1 MDQDWNQS
9 SVVANSR
16 GLTERE
22 AARAE
27 IIVTANEWRAK
38 RNPLVKIWTRRHLNQ
53 AVCVVRRNKI
63 VTSGMLE
70 MAGFNG
76 YK

>member
-1 MDQDWNQS
+1 MAPDWNQS
-9 SVVANSR
+9 SIVANSR
-16 GLTERE
+16 GLTKKE
-22 AARAE
+22 AAVAE
-27 IIVTANEWRAK
+27 IIMTANEWVQN
-38 RNPLVKIWTRRHLNQ
+38 RNPQSKILTRRHLQQ

-63 VTSGMLE
+63 VTSEMLE